1 MGLNSSQIQI
11 FHMADELY
19 DDRMASFGL
28 VQLKNLNG
36 KIINEVS
43 IIISQSLAEAS
54 LIFSNLGRSGIL
66 MFNHGFSS
74 Q

>member
-1 MGLNSSQIQI
+1 VCLGLNSSQIQI

-19 DDRMASFGL
+19 DDHMASFGL

-54 LIFSNLGRSGIL
+54 LIFSNFGTVGYI
-66 MFNHGFSS
+66 NV
-74 Q
+74 